1 MEFTKREIK
10 RPDPKP
16 IVEDK
21 KKEEPKV
28 EEKKGCATCG
38 KQNEQ
43 TPRPSAPTLTHQR
56 FIVAAIKSEMFEYS
70 DIRRAIVSS
79 GHQIHESTYDQVNRQ
94 SVFSFPSGQDGA
106 KLMEDL
112 SMSVSNLGKVPR
124 FSMKTLSVPPTQ
136 SEEDSV

>member
-10 RPDPKP
+10 KRPEP
-16 IVEDK
+16 IVED

-28 EEKKGCATCG
+28 EEKK
-38 KQNEQ
+38 Q
-43 TPRPSAPTLTHQR
+43 TSPPAPKLSHKR

-124 FSMKTLSVPPTQ
+124 FSMKTLSVPPKQ
-136 SEEDSV
+136 NEEDSD